1 MFRIAPD
8 RIQPDGAEVV
18 SETLG
23 STKILAVTNDDRT
36 IFDRLSTTVES
47 GRNKSQLSG
56 ILRTRRTDTR
66 QP

>member
-1 MFRIAPD
+1 MFRIASD

-18 SETLG
+18 RETLG
-23 STKILAVTNDDRT
+23 STMILAVINDDWT

-56 ILRTRRTDTR
+56 ILRTRRTETR

>member
-1 MFRIAPD
+1 MSRFAPD
-8 RIQPDGAEVV
+8 WIQPDGTDVV

-23 STKILAVTNDDRT
+23 STMILDVINDDRT

-47 GRNKSQLSG
+47 GRNKSHLSG
-56 ILRTRRTDTR
+56 IFRASRTETR

>member
-47 GRNKSQLSG
+47 GRNKSHLSG
-56 ILRTRRTDTR
+56 ILRTRRTETR